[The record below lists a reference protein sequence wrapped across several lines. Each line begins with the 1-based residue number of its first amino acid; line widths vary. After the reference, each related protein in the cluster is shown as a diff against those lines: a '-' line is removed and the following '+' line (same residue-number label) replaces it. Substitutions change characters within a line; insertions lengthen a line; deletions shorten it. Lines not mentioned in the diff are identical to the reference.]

1 MLTLDYHLVFLV
13 FRGVAILLS
22 CRMRIVFF
30 FVFFLFFFFK
40 FVEHKLSSGQGAANR
55 HLIFIGYIILSRVGS
70 LWTLTFN
77 QTAPEAFY
85 FSLTDWPRNT
95 F

>member
-1 MLTLDYHLVFLV
+1 MLNLDYHLVFLV

-22 CRMRIVFF
+22 CRMRKYI
-30 FVFFLFFFFK
+30 FFFFK

-55 HLIFIGYIILSRVGS
+55 HLIFIGYIIFKSGLQP
-70 LWTLTFN
+70 LDTHFQ

-85 FSLTDWPRNT
+85 FSVTDWPRNT